1 MDPSDEHISLSH
13 VLEKRA
19 QILARRPKEE
29 ITATEFL
36 HLVTF
41 PLGDERYG
49 VDIDLVQDVRSFNQ
63 QNWSPIPCTPDF
75 IVGAINIRGRIYSLM
90 DVARFTGL
98 PSRPFTDIT
107 HVLLLRS
114 RDHGM
119 EEAMELSIL
128 SDDIPQVVDIP
139 LSVVESAS
147 VTVSARMQEYVRG
160 VTKDMLIIL
169 DLERLLSDPGI
180 IVHQEA

>member
-1 MDPSDEHISLSH
+1 
-13 VLEKRA
+13 
-19 QILARRPKEE
+19 
-29 ITATEFL
+29 
-36 HLVTF
+36 
-41 PLGDERYG
+41 
-49 VDIDLVQDVRSFNQ
+49 
-63 QNWSPIPCTPDF
+63 
-75 IVGAINIRGRIYSLM
+75 
-90 DVARFTGL
+90 
-98 PSRPFTDIT
+98 
-107 HVLLLRS
+107 
-114 RDHGM
+114 
-119 EEAMELSIL
+119 MELSIL